1 MIYETHGIADLDFEL
16 IMDTLDTLEPVWRT
30 EWGMDYWD
38 TNRDTKEQ
46 SIKTSY
52 SEQSAAYW
60 QYVNPEIDR
69 LIPQDI
75 FDKFNLD
82 KENTEVKVLRYPPG
96 SFTPP
101 HVDRF
106 NSLKTRYKLEN
117 TKSIVRVWISLEDQ
131 KFGHALFF
139 ENDVVHDVPRGTM
152 ITWDHSARH
161 SACNSGLE
169 DRYIMTITGV
179 GKS

>member
-1 MIYETHGIADLDFEL
+1 MYKIHGVVDLDFDKL
-16 IMDTLDTLEPVWRT
+16 FNTLSNIKPMYRS
-30 EWGMDYWD
+30 EWGVDYWD
-38 TNRDTKEQ
+38 KDRDNIEQATKTQ
-46 SIKTSY
+46 YT
-52 SEQSAAYW
+52 EQSASYW
-60 QYVNPEIDR
+60 QYVNLEIDR

-75 FDKFNLD
+75 FDQFDLD
-82 KENTEVKVLRYPPG
+82 RNNTEIKVLKYPPG

-106 NSLKTRYKLEN
+106 NSLKTRFNLEN
-117 TKSIVRVWISLEDQ
+117 TNNIVRVWIAMENP

-139 ENDVVHDVPRGTM
+139 ENDVVHNVPRGTM

-161 SACNSGLE
+161 SACNAGLE

-179 GKS
+179 VNS